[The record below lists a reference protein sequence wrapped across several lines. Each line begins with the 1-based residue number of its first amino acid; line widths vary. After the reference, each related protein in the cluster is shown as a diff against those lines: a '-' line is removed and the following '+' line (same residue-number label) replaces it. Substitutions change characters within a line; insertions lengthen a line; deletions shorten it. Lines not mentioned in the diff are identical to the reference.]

1 MQAETERR
9 PADANPTG
17 TLVSGAAFIGFS
29 AAHLIDEFLWNA
41 PQEFHLREGT
51 TLLLA
56 LLFVTALAGLLAG
69 AALQRPTS
77 TFGLALIGA
86 RIAVADVSQHAPE
99 IAAAGP
105 WRSGLISTSLAAGLT
120 LSAAL
125 TAVFAFHTW
134 WALRTQHW
142 PAPLPHSSPSAAWT
156 NLLRLRPGANA
167 FSLPAIGRPA
177 RPHRRD
183 QVDLST

>member
-17 TLVSGAAFIGFS
+17 TLVSDAAFIGFS
-29 AAHLIDEFLWNA
+29 AAQLIDEFLWNA

-69 AALQRPTS
+69 AAMQRPTS

-86 RIAVADVSQHAPE
+86 LIAVADVSKHAPE

-125 TAVFAFHTW
+125 TAV
-134 WALRTQHW
+134 LRSTPGGRFELNTGPRRCPTHLH
-142 PAPLPHSSPSAAWT
+142 PAHGPTSSACARERTPSHFPRSAD
-156 NLLRLRPGANA
+156 RL
-167 FSLPAIGRPA
+167 A
-177 RPHRRD
+177 RSARCG
-183 QVDLST
+183 